1 MGLQPREKTDKNL
14 PEGPNYCHLIEV
26 INRSQKSLNK
36 RGKSGNARKRPPR
49 QSSKQTLA
57 QRLGSSIRWLLS
69 KKQAM
74 LTMGLIGGATLG
86 GFYGYRVLVQSDI
99 FAISKI
105 EVKGDR
111 PERAESIQE
120 QLASLLG
127 RNSYRLR
134 LKDIDKL
141 VESDP
146 WIKEA
151 KTIRKRRD
159 EIEVEVTTE
168 QAKAAVQL
176 RGLYLVNEDGKLF
189 KRVRADDEALAG
201 LTIISGIDRRSAVA
215 HPKKTRK
222 RIQRAL
228 SILET
233 YGEKRS
239 RPRLSEIRLSVD
251 EGISVTTYDGASVIE
266 FGRGEWETIKEQ
278 MTVFDQAWQS
288 LPKSDQ
294 AEVRVMYV
302 AKDASQVTVA
312 FNEG

>member
-1 MGLQPREKTDKNL
+1 MGLQTREKTGKNL
-14 PEGPNYCHLIEV
+14 PKGLNYCHLIEV
-26 INRSQKSLNK
+26 INRSQKNLNK
-36 RGKSGNARKRPPR
+36 RAKSGNSRKRPSQTGDKR
-49 QSSKQTLA
+49 TLA
-57 QRLGSSIRWLLS
+57 HKIGASLRWLVS

-74 LTMGLIGGATLG
+74 FTLGLLGGATLG
-86 GFYGYRVLVQSDI
+86 GFYGYRVLVESDV

-105 EVKGDR
+105 EVKGDQ
-111 PERAESIQE
+111 PERALSIQD

-146 WIKEA
+146 WVKEA

-159 EIEVEVTTE
+159 QIEVQVTSE

-176 RGLYLVNEDGKLF
+176 RGLYLVNEKGELF
-189 KRVRADDEALAG
+189 KRVRTDDEALAE
-201 LTIISGIDRRSAVA
+201 LTIISGLDRREAVA
-215 HPKKTRK
+215 HPKQTQEK
-222 RIQRAL
+222 IQRAL
-228 SILET
+228 SILEAYKT
-233 YGEKRS
+233 KDS
-239 RPRLSEIRLSVD
+239 RPMLSEISLSGDAGV
-251 EGISVTTYDGASVIE
+251 SLTTYESASVID
-266 FGRGEWETIKEQ
+266 FGRGDTETIKEQ

-288 LPKSDQ
+288 LPKNDQ

-302 AKDASQVTVA
+302 AKDASRVTVA